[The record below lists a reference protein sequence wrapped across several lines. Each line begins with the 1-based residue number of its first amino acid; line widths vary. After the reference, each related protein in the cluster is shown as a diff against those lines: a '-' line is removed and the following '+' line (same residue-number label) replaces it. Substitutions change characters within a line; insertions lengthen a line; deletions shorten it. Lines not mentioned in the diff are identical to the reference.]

1 MSNPTY
7 AVFRFVK
14 LKNKEDI
21 ARVGKHD
28 SRDKKKLP
36 ENVDPKRVNNNL
48 LLKGSGDS
56 IKEFEEIEKGVKR
69 RSDSVLGYDAVC
81 TFSNACSLNKNEL
94 DKWCKKSIRWLEN
107 TFGKDNVIN
116 VWLHMDEDTPHLHS
130 FIVPIVI
137 APDGSKKFNAKEFT
151 GGTVKCQQLQTSYY
165 NAVKDLG
172 LSRGIE
178 GSRAK
183 HLSAKE
189 YKKRSEAI
197 RNRLEKMDSKTMQ
210 KEYINAL
217 IRVEQLEAERKA
229 FVDKI
234 GGLENR
240 LKSSENDLSKA
251 YDKQQASNKKI
262 AYYEQKLDIMRNINP
277 LIEKEAEAYIK
288 MIPSFVNFIKSLPEN
303 QRKKA
308 SIIDFDKMKN
318 TDEAMLKIAN
328 TIHPLPDRIKYSH
341 EKGFKQIKDCA
352 IKKPEI
358 ISFLHEDKAYT
369 HNFNQMNFSISG
381 IMCGVALLFIEGARE
396 RNIEPNREVYKFNV
410 IKNLEELGYT
420 QEEIEE
426 YLNGN
431 EDALKRKK
439 STYME

>member
-56 IKEFEEIEKGVKR
+56 IKEFEEAEKGVKR

-81 TFSNACSLNKNEL
+81 TFSNACDLSKKEL
-94 DKWCKKSIRWLEN
+94 EQWCKKSIRWLEN
-107 TFGKDNVIN
+107 TFGKDNVKN

-130 FIVPIVI
+130 FIVPILT

-165 NAVKDLG
+165 NEVKEFG
-172 LSRGIE
+172 LTRGIE

-189 YKKRSEAI
+189 YKKRSESI
-197 RNRLEKMDSKTMQ
+197 KNRLEKMDSKTMQ
-210 KEYINAL
+210 KEFINAM
-217 IRVEQLEAERKA
+217 IRIEELEAERKVFA
-229 FVDKI
+229 DKI

-277 LIEKEAEAYIK
+277 RIEKEAESYIK
-288 MIPSFVNFIKSLPEN
+288 MIPSFINFINSLPDN
-303 QRKKA
+303 QRKQA
-308 SIIDFDKMKN
+308 SFIDFYKMKN
-318 TDEAMLKIAN
+318 SDEAMLKISN

-341 EKGFKQIKDCA
+341 EKGFEQIKDCA
-352 IKKPEI
+352 TKRPEI
-358 ISFLHEDKAYT
+358 ISFLRDDKAYT
-369 HNFNQMNFSISG
+369 QNFNQMNFSISG
-381 IMCGVALLFIEGARE
+381 IMCGVAVLFIDGARE
-396 RNIEPNREVYKFNV
+396 RNIEPNREVYRFNV

-420 QEEIEE
+420 HEEIEE
-426 YLNGN
+426 YLKGN